1 MWRLYCVHSLSPHT
15 LPAFGMQYMHWLHHM
30 CVCNVYIQI
39 NHSVTCVSCLSVTWC
54 LYVCHLP
61 SQYIFCR
68 FTCVMQNVLSARA
81 GYQRQFSHRRANGT
95 KPFFCILVRCLLSRI
110 RAKKSTYRNTYLNIC
125 VHMHISNEHECV
137 QCTSTWKCTRTCTV
151 LQHVRLYVNM
161 IMTLACTVREG
172 IHKHVK
178 TL

>member
-1 MWRLYCVHSLSPHT
+1 
-15 LPAFGMQYMHWLHHM
+15 MHWLHHM

-95 KPFFCILVRCLLSRI
+95 KPFFLSLGSLPFVANSRQKVNVQEHI
-110 RAKKSTYRNTYLNIC
+110 PKHMRSHAHKQWTWVCTIN
-125 VHMHISNEHECV
+125 VHQHENVQEHV
-137 QCTSTWKCTRTCTV
+137 YCTSTCTIVRKHDHDISMHCTWRYSQTCRYFV
-151 LQHVRLYVNM
+151 IV
-161 IMTLACTVREG
+161 
-172 IHKHVK
+172 
-178 TL
+178 